1 MAKKANYSADVI
13 QHEKHK
19 KVTSI
24 GRSARCTPKNKN
36 KRAQWKRY
44 RGQGN
49 QMYLCLCNGVNE
61 RTVRDLIR
69 KDKLRTAK
77 QVYKVIGPLQCGK
90 CTSYINKYIDK
101 DKEGLL

>member
-1 MAKKANYSADVI
+1 
-13 QHEKHK
+13 
-19 KVTSI
+19 
-24 GRSARCTPKNKN
+24 
-36 KRAQWKRY
+36 
-44 RGQGN
+44 
-49 QMYLCLCNGVNE
+49 MYLCLCNGVNE

>member
-24 GRSARCTPKNKN
+24 GRAARCTPKNKN

-44 RGQGN
+44 RGTMQGLHHTI
-49 QMYLCLCNGVNE
+49 QMTYHQIVNL
-61 RTVRDLIR
+61 VRYMMECRII
-69 KDKLRTAK
+69 A
-77 QVYKVIGPLQCGK
+77 
-90 CTSYINKYIDK
+90 
-101 DKEGLL
+101 E